1 MAKKEDNKNLFAK
14 LADLFRSGPV
24 VKRKIKS
31 MDTRVALPDKL
42 DSSSIEIFQKTT
54 SQLYSAITSNAYNNS
69 ERLMRYNDFCEMEQT
84 AEIASALDIWADET
98 CSVDSKGKALHIYS
112 ENAQIKKLLDELFY
126 DTINLDFNLR
136 MWARNLCK
144 YGDYVAFI
152 DVHPQFG
159 VLNVIPIPIN
169 EIEREEGY
177 DKDDPLAVR
186 YRWVSRGNQILENW
200 QIIHIRL
207 LGNDMFLPYGSSVIE
222 AARRIWRQL
231 ILIEDAMLVYRIVR
245 APDRRVFYIDVGN
258 IEPDQIPNYVEQQR
272 SALRS
277 NQVIDRNTGRV
288 DLRYNPMPVHKDT
301 PIPLLDGSTMTIE
314 NLSKKMGN
322 DPFWVPWVYSVQ
334 DGTKKI
340 VPGKVVWCGKNYT
353 ATTLTKVWLDDGSYI
368 TTAPE
373 HPFVMRDGSRK
384 RADELICGDS
394 LMSAYRDLN
403 NRGYER
409 IVEPNGDLTST
420 HVMVARD
427 VYKEKW
433 ESISKHVV
441 HHLHPELGVVN
452 KRNNRPE
459 NLEVMNFWEHR
470 KMHAE
475 HCELTLNRPE
485 QLAERRIKRIAYNK
499 THEKRKKV
507 SELNKLLGKAQ
518 KMGKEYNGTE
528 LHSSH
533 NEIRKEAQNKSWAE
547 RKSQR
552 SEAMQWIIP
561 NEVVA
566 FTFDV
571 VKTNPKIGREELT
584 LLLRNN
590 VNIVETLKSAN
601 STNLRDISKFHVNA
615 IVSKIHR
622 MGCVD
627 KSCYTTFRKF
637 AIENE
642 VPVNHQVIKV
652 ETITD
657 ESTDVYCMT
666 VVGSHG
672 EDDRHNFA
680 VNGSIDQQNNDS
692 KLLKSLIF
700 VLNSV
705 DEDYFI
711 PVRGGD
717 TGTKIDTLAGGQNT
731 AAVEDVQYIQ
741 KKLFSALKIPK
752 AYLGFDE
759 MLSSKATLAQ
769 EDIRFS
775 RSVQMVQRTIVSELN
790 KLAIIHLFAHGFT
803 GEDLINFTLKL
814 SNPSSI
820 AQQQK
825 LELFK
830 SKFEIAAL
838 APEGLLSKEYI
849 LKNVLELSD
858 EEINDVQNG
867 LIDDKEFAAK
877 LEASGAAMGD
887 QGATSPDAMGDLG
900 GGESPPEEV
909 GAPPEGE
916 EQPPENAGRGE
927 RDGLIMASNSKSRNK
942 PKGLLDIDD
951 DDIDFSEKIDYE
963 NNLPLH
969 KKVKYGV
976 RDRATKRGVHKTH
989 GMPKFSDMLSIK
1001 KNKDITG
1008 LKGLA
1013 DELKPSFLNENL
1025 ELKILM
1031 EKLPDSSTVKPNLT
1045 LDMRMTLAAIET
1057 KWKTDGKMSPNGIL
1071 TENDEFAELFLNEEF
1086 ETEK

>member
-1 MAKKEDNKNLFAK
+1 MAKKDNKDGDKNLFSK

-31 MDTRVALPDKL
+31 MDTRVALPNKL

-69 ERLMRYNDFCEMEQT
+69 ERLMRYNDFNEMEQT
-84 AEIASALDIWADET
+84 AEIAAALDIWADET

-144 YGDYVAFI
+144 YGDFVAFI

-200 QIIHIRL
+200 QIIHMRL

-288 DLRYNPMPVHKDT
+288 DLRYNPMCLSLQTLIKLQDGRN
-301 PIPLLDGSTMTIE
+301 LDLSTLIKE
-314 NLSKKMGN
+314 WESGKQ
-322 DPFWVPWVYSVQ
+322 DQWVYSI
-334 DGTKKI
+334 DTETNNI
-340 VPGKVVWCGKNYT
+340 VPGKIIWAGITRKN
-353 ATTLTKVWLDDGSYI
+353 AGLVRVWLDDGSYRD
-368 TTAPE
+368 TTPD
-373 HPFVMRDGSRK
+373 HRFMLRDGTYK
-384 RADELICGDS
+384 KAEDLISGEALMPLYTKLSSKEAGDS
-394 LMSAYRDLN
+394 IVGYEKIYNPASESYVYTHTSNANSALLEEKAFARSSINWEKNNNLVIHHVNFDRRNNDPSNLKWMGNEDHYKFHASLGRENIIKWNKSAKKKKRVSEYNLTRNSIAMMSSYNGSDLHKSHNSIRTIAMNELWNDSERREVTKQNMRHIMTDDMFNCIVEIVKQNPKWGRAKVHVALMNNNIFVNGLATNQNKN
-403 NRGYER
+403 NRQVEKYSHTAWEGELVRRGYDKLSGLR
-409 IVEPNGDLTST
+409 KSVVGYTNHKVTKVEFLEFKEDTGCIT
-420 HVMVARD
+420 V
-427 VYKEKW
+427 EKW
-433 ESISKHVV
+433 
-441 HHLHPELGVVN
+441 
-452 KRNNRPE
+452 
-459 NLEVMNFWEHR
+459 
-470 KMHAE
+470 
-475 HCELTLNRPE
+475 
-485 QLAERRIKRIAYNK
+485 
-499 THEKRKKV
+499 
-507 SELNKLLGKAQ
+507 
-518 KMGKEYNGTE
+518 
-528 LHSSH
+528 
-533 NEIRKEAQNKSWAE
+533 
-547 RKSQR
+547 
-552 SEAMQWIIP
+552 
-561 NEVVA
+561 
-566 FTFDV
+566 
-571 VKTNPKIGREELT
+571 
-584 LLLRNN
+584 
-590 VNIVETLKSAN
+590 
-601 STNLRDISKFHVNA
+601 
-615 IVSKIHR
+615 
-622 MGCVD
+622 
-627 KSCYTTFRKF
+627 
-637 AIENE
+637 
-642 VPVNHQVIKV
+642 
-652 ETITD
+652 
-657 ESTDVYCMT
+657 
-666 VVGSHG
+666 
-672 EDDRHNFA
+672 HNFA
-680 VNGSIDQQNNDS
+680 AGPSSIHPEVDKLVNSFIY
-692 KLLKSLIF
+692 LH
-700 VLNSV
+700 NSV

-731 AAVEDVQYIQ
+731 AAVEDVEYIQ
-741 KKLFSALKIPK
+741 KKLFAALKIPK

-814 SNPSSI
+814 SNPSSV

-838 APEGLLSKEYI
+838 APEGLLSKEFV
-849 LKNVLELSD
+849 LKNIIELTD
-858 EEINDVQNG
+858 EEINDIQNG

-877 LEASGAAMGD
+877 LEAAGATAGGAEGAPGDEMGGEMGAAPEA
-887 QGATSPDAMGDLG
+887 GA
-900 GGESPPEEV
+900 EE
-909 GAPPEGE
+909 APAGE
-916 EQPPENAGRGE
+916 EPPPENAGRGE
-927 RDGLIMASNSKSRNK
+927 RDGLIVASNNKSKK
-942 PKGLLDIDD
+942 PSALLDIDD
-951 DDIDFSEKIDYE
+951 DDDIDFTEKIDYQ
-963 NNLPLH
+963 NNLPLY

-976 RDRATKRGVHKTH
+976 RDRATKRGAHKTH
-989 GMPKFSDMLSIK
+989 HMPKFDDMLSVK

-1008 LKGLA
+1008 LDSLKA
-1013 DELKPSFLNENL
+1013 DLNPSFLNENS
-1025 ELKILM
+1025 ELRILM
-1031 EKLPDSSTVKPNLT
+1031 EKLPDSNTVKPNLT
-1045 LDMRMTLAAIET
+1045 VDIRNTLTSISD
-1057 KWKTDGKMSPNGIL
+1057 KWKSDGKMSPNGIL

-1086 ETEK
+1086 EIEK

>member
-1 MAKKEDNKNLFAK
+1 MAKKDNKDGDKNLFSK

-31 MDTRVALPDKL
+31 MDTRVALPNKL

-69 ERLMRYNDFCEMEQT
+69 ERLMRYGDFNEMEQT
-84 AEIASALDIWADET
+84 AEIAAALDIWADET

-144 YGDYVAFI
+144 YGDFVAFI

-159 VLNVIPIPIN
+159 ILNVIPIPIN

-200 QIIHIRL
+200 QIIHMRL

-277 NQVIDRNTGRV
+277 NQVIDRTTGRV
-288 DLRYNPMPVHKDT
+288 DLRYNPMCLSQKTLIKLQDDRVLTLNNIINEWNAGNTNMWVHSVDLENKHLAPGKIIWAGITRKDT
-301 PIPLLDGSTMTIE
+301 ELVRVHLDDKTWYDCTPDHRWMMRNGEYKEASLLNPGDALMPLYTKLS
-314 NLSKKMGN
+314 SKK
-322 DPFWVPWVYSVQ
+322 
-334 DGTKKI
+334 DGDNI
-340 VPGKVVWCGKNYT
+340 V
-353 ATTLTKVWLDDGSYI
+353 
-368 TTAPE
+368 
-373 HPFVMRDGSRK
+373 
-384 RADELICGDS
+384 
-394 LMSAYRDLN
+394 
-403 NRGYER
+403 GYEKSYNPFKETYEFTHR
-409 IVEPNGDLTST
+409 INANTSLQEQRETVRAKVNWSKNNNLT
-420 HVMVARD
+420 
-427 VYKEKW
+427 
-433 ESISKHVV
+433 V
-441 HHLHPELGVVN
+441 HHMN
-452 KRNNRPE
+452 CNRRDNSPE
-459 NLEVMNFWEHR
+459 NLQWMGNSDHFIF
-470 KMHAE
+470 HAE
-475 HCELTLNRPE
+475 TGKARLLT
-485 QLAERRIKRIAYNK
+485 YNK
-499 THEKRKKV
+499 SDRKRKRT
-507 SELNKLLGKAQ
+507 SELNIEKNSIASMQ
-518 KMGKEYNGTE
+518 WYNSSD
-528 LHSSH
+528 LHASH
-533 NEIRKEAQNKSWAE
+533 NTIRSKSQHESWNKN
-547 RKSQR
+547 KKQR
-552 SEAMQWIIP
+552 SEALRWNITDPM
-561 NEVVA
+561 
-566 FTFDV
+566 FDRIEKLV
-571 VKTNPKIGREELT
+571 SDNMKFGR
-584 LLLRNN
+584 
-590 VNIVETLKSAN
+590 
-601 STNLRDISKFHVNA
+601 
-615 IVSKIHR
+615 SKIHSLILADEFF
-622 MGCVD
+622 MNELS
-627 KSCYTTFRKF
+627 KSSLDRDIKKF
-637 AIENE
+637 SYVAWEGELKRRGYEGLPALRNSI
-642 VPVNHQVIKV
+642 VGYKNHKV
-652 ETITD
+652 ERIEFLSHKEDTGCITV
-657 ESTDVYCMT
+657 ENY
-666 VVGSHG
+666 
-672 EDDRHNFA
+672 HNFA
-680 VNGSIDQQNNDS
+680 AGPSVECLTSD
-692 KLLKSLIF
+692 KLEDVKNMNSFIYLH
-700 VLNSV
+700 NSV

-731 AAVEDVQYIQ
+731 AAVEDVEYIQ
-741 KKLFSALKIPK
+741 KKLFAALKIPK

-814 SNPSSI
+814 SNPSSV

-838 APEGLLSKEYI
+838 APEGLLSKEFI
-849 LKNVLELSD
+849 LKNIIELTD
-858 EEINDVQNG
+858 EEINDIQNG

-877 LEASGAAMGD
+877 LEASGATAGGAEGAPGGEISGEL
-887 QGATSPDAMGDLG
+887 GATP
-900 GGESPPEEV
+900 ESGTEE
-909 GAPPEGE
+909 APAGE

-927 RDGLIMASNSKSRNK
+927 RDGLIVASNNKSKK
-942 PKGLLDIDD
+942 PSALLDIDD
-951 DDIDFSEKIDYE
+951 DDIDFTEKIDYQ
-963 NNLPLH
+963 NNLPLY

-976 RDRATKRGVHKTH
+976 RDRATKRGAHKTH
-989 GMPKFSDMLSIK
+989 HMPKFNDMLSVK

-1008 LKGLA
+1008 LDSLKA
-1013 DELKPSFLNENL
+1013 DLNPSFLNENS
-1025 ELKILM
+1025 ELRILM
-1031 EKLPDSSTVKPNLT
+1031 EKLPDRKSVV
-1045 LDMRMTLAAIET
+1045 
-1057 KWKTDGKMSPNGIL
+1057 
-1071 TENDEFAELFLNEEF
+1071 
-1086 ETEK
+1086 